1 MAKPSQ
7 PGSSATEEEP
17 SFPRGGASSIT
28 PLKRRQIRAEA
39 QAEAEKD
46 FFAGV
51 SAGDPASSKRR
62 KKSGKQA
69 PGQVQALAVAVL
81 PVRFVSSCIRSKT
94 LPKATTSF

>member
-1 MAKPSQ
+1 MAKAAQQGLP
-7 PGSSATEEEP
+7 AAEDEP

-51 SAGDPASSKRR
+51 SAGDAAGNKRR
-62 KKSGKQA
+62 KKSGRST
-69 PGQVQALAVAVL
+69 PSQVSQLRLVGAALGLAERVH
-81 PVRFVSSCIRSKT
+81 P
-94 LPKATTSF
+94 